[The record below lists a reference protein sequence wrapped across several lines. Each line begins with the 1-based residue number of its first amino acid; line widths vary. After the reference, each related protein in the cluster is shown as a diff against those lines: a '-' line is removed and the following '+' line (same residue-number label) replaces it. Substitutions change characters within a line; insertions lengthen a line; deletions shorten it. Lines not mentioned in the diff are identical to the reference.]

1 VPHRKDATH
10 DLLPT
15 LEELISRNRALCES
29 YYAGIKQYPD
39 SVCWRFPIAL
49 SWRLEPLS
57 NSPEAKAAL
66 QWLASLSEYQVRV
79 RRYFVDWLEAPW
91 KFEALALGSTLA
103 LCADSTKGEQILQ
116 SLDTD
121 FQTFEIELK
130 KQGSRLEEEYPKNDP
145 RQSSHQPCSLQ
156 PQIKEPQIKDW
167 VGEGWPQRLR
177 AARSKRGQ
185 VQKEAAA
192 ACSAPLETYKK
203 WEARK
208 NPRRP
213 ADHYLTAV
221 IRYITDAE
229 SQG

>member
-1 VPHRKDATH
+1 MPHRKDATH

-145 RQSSHQPCSLQ
+145 RQSSRRPRSL
-156 PQIKEPQIKDW
+156 PSQIKDW
-167 VGEGWPQRLR
+167 VGEEWPKRLR
-177 AARSKRGQ
+177 RARTNRGQ
-185 VQKEAAA
+185 LQKEAAA

-203 WEARK
+203 WEAPT
-208 NPRRP
+208 NPRCP
-213 ADHYLTAV
+213 AGHYQTAV
-221 IRYITDAE
+221 IKYITDAE